1 MRKITIFSVLLCFVI
16 NLGQSSSNSKKRKV
30 YRTQWGT
37 MITAPETAEESSVKK
52 PKSEMKKI
60 QKQIQANINK
70 TTNQHREEMQNL
82 EDQYNS
88 QLSKLQEQ
96 IDQLYKLTQITP
108 EPDTV
113 YVFNYDS
120 TVVYD
125 TTTVLDTTF
134 IYTNATTTVYDTAV
148 FYDSL
153 YIYSFD
159 TTTLVQTNYD
169 TMVVYDTSF
178 VMNYDTMTVKDTLW
192 LFAYDT
198 TVFYDTSWVFAYDTT
213 IVKDSLW
220 VFAYDTSIV
229 YDTVTVVNNDTLT
242 IHTYATNFDPEMID
256 GQEPQFPI
264 WKSLDDAIRARNA
277 GDKRAQDWINQALY
291 AAGGDWT
298 LAKDEY
304 KKFQD
309 IYSSATVKS
318 ILRQPERPGF
328 IGPREEMKYRSV
340 TYDTLRILSY
350 DTLVVQD
357 TIRDLY
363 RQTTVNYDTTVITD
377 PNDVIKGITPAGHE
391 MIVRYYDNG
400 KVREKGPMKGIKR
413 NGVWIFF
420 SVIGEPVR
428 RTTYQMGRIID
439 DKDLVNT
446 GEKIEQ
452 TRKPHKLSKTFFK
465 KFDTKPIPKSLIAP
479 VVDFAHDGGSV
490 SLQFQVDR
498 KGVIKKIN
506 LLKSSSIIG
515 LDNAAIEALKNMV
528 FYPAKLDNLPIN
540 VWTEAEI
547 LFPENLRSGN
557 LSAGITRYEMEK
569 IYRDQINQSVKKLDF
584 KLTKNQ
590 KNEIFSL
597 FKLNIEATNSEIDAL
612 HLEEEGQ
619 FLKSEI
625 KNFIYHMNN
634 GDGTLQSGVQLY
646 RATSDSRITLIDQ
659 EGQVLAESDVTQ
671 EKISSLDNH
680 GDRPEVIASKITEYG
695 IALRHSETLN
705 KKMIYVSYAYDE
717 PKDER
722 RIYVRFAKP
731 IESLGDQRFMR
742 TYEDEVLDALSD
754 NNILTQDSEK
764 EKFSKIYVSD
774 LKKKLAELGYGVDIE
789 SNENIIRSYT
799 EKLEEKQNTV
809 ASNLKREIET
819 FIKYLSANSYSNL
832 QNVSFSYGQSSDIR
846 VTLLDSLGAV
856 LADSDLDKLRI
867 NKLENHMSR
876 PEVAQSKQLPYGVTD
891 RYSNTLDQRF
901 VYVTRR
907 LPKASNGVK
916 YIRLARSLRSDYSRV
931 KVPQDQLLDVY
942 YKTIKKSLARSGI
955 ILSNKQLESFSS
967 KFFAI
972 SKANNNLV
980 RMNPQLK
987 NYRLYIQEIN
997 KSLDEANISM
1007 NEKESNKFFDLYLS
1021 NIKREFSVS
1030 QNIYLEANE
1039 ESISTFFKNL
1049 AIKEKNLEGK
1059 KLREG
1064 PFISYHDNGRIHKSG
1079 SYNNGLK
1086 VGDWKE
1092 YDKYGKLLKIL
1103 TYNKGKIDKKS
1114 RPDRIKEFATFHD
1127 NGRLKEK
1134 GKTKNGKRDGEWNI
1148 YDKNGD
1154 ITSII
1159 VYDYGKE
1166 ISRNIPQKVKEL
1178 IEYHS
1183 NGRIKT
1189 KGNTLDGKKD
1199 GVFTYYNPRGKIVKS
1214 VLFSN
1219 GVLIK
1224 DDDSSAAN
1232 QIKKLKEGDHITYHK
1247 SGRIKE
1253 TGKYLNGKKQGE
1265 WRKYDKKG
1273 VTTMVT
1279 VFENGDLIFE
1289 QNPNIIEQFVSYHS
1303 NGRIKEQGMKRGGER
1318 DGEWVLFS
1326 KRGKLLRKTNFFRD
1340 EVVGQNSTK
1349 VINSFVTYHNNG
1361 YVKEEGILNMGQ
1373 RDGIWKVYNNEGSHV
1388 ETVTYENGKILK
1400 RQKA

>member
-1 MRKITIFSVLLCFVI
+1 MRKITIFSVLLCFVFHT
-16 NLGQSSSNSKKRKV
+16 GQGSSNSKKRKV

-37 MITAPETAEESSVKK
+37 MITAPETTEESSVKK
-52 PKSEMKKI
+52 SKSEMKKI

-70 TTNQHREEMQNL
+70 TSNEHRKEMQNL

-96 IDQLYKLTQITP
+96 IDQLYKLTQFTP
-108 EPDTV
+108 DPDTV
-113 YVFNYDS
+113 YVFSYDS

-134 IYTNATTTVYDTAV
+134 IYTNATTTVYDTAI

-159 TTTLVQTNYD
+159 TTTVVQTNYD

-213 IVKDSLW
+213 IVRDSLW

-229 YDTVTVVNNDTLT
+229 YDTVTIVNNDTLT

-277 GDKRAQDWINQALY
+277 GDKRAQDWINEALSS
-291 AAGGDWT
+291 AGGDWT

-363 RQTTVNYDTTVITD
+363 RQTTVNYDTSVITD
-377 PNDVIKGITPAGHE
+377 PNKVIKGITPAGHE

-400 KVREKGPMKGIKR
+400 IVREKGPMKGIKR
-413 NGVWIFF
+413 NGIWTFY
-420 SVIGEPVR
+420 SVLGEPVR
-428 RTTYQMGRIID
+428 ETTYQMGKIID

-446 GEKIEQ
+446 SEKIIQ
-452 TRKPHKLSKTFFK
+452 TRKPKKLSKTFFK
-465 KFDTKPIPKSLIAP
+465 KFDTKPTPKSLIAP
-479 VVDFAHDGGSV
+479 VVDFAHDGGNV

-498 KGVIKKIN
+498 KGFVKKIN
-506 LLKSSSIIG
+506 LLKSSSNNL
-515 LDNAAIEALKNMV
+515 LDKVAIETLKNTE
-528 FYPAKLDNLPIN
+528 FYPAISDNLPIN
-540 VWTEAEI
+540 VWTETEI

-557 LSAGITRYEMEK
+557 LSVGITRDEMEK
-569 IYRDQINQSVKKLDF
+569 IYQDQINKSVKNLDI
-584 KLTKNQ
+584 KLT
-590 KNEIFSL
+590 NEQQNALFSSL
-597 FKLNIEATNSEIDAL
+597 KLNIEATNSEIDAL

-634 GDGTLQSGVQLY
+634 EDGTLQSGVQLY

-659 EGQVLAESDVTQ
+659 LGKVIAESDVTQ

-680 GDRPEVIASKITEYG
+680 ANRPEVIASKITEYG
-695 IALRHSETLN
+695 IAVRHSETLN
-705 KKMIYVSYAYDE
+705 KRMIYVSHAYDE

-722 RIYVRFAKP
+722 RIYVRFSKP
-731 IESLGDQRFMR
+731 VEPLGEQRFMR
-742 TYEDEVLDALSD
+742 TYELELLNALSQK
-754 NNILTQDSEK
+754 NILNDESEK
-764 EKFSKIYVSD
+764 EKFSRIYVSN
-774 LKKKLAELGYGVDIE
+774 LKKRLAELGYGVDIE
-789 SNENIIRSYT
+789 SNENIILSYIK
-799 EKLEEKQNTV
+799 KLEDKQNSL

-832 QNVSFSYGQSSDIR
+832 QNVSFSYGQSSDTR
-846 VTLLDSLGAV
+846 VTLLDSLGGV
-856 LADSDLDKLRI
+856 LADSDLDKLRVS
-867 NKLENHMSR
+867 KLDNHLSR
-876 PEVAQSKQLPYGVTD
+876 PEIAQARQLPYGVTD
-891 RYSNTLDQRF
+891 RYSSTLDQRF
-901 VYVTRR
+901 VYVTRC
-907 LPKASNGVK
+907 LPKSSNEIK
-916 YIRLARSLRSDYSRV
+916 YIRLAKSLRSDYSKV
-931 KVPQDQLLDVY
+931 KVPQDQLLDTY
-942 YKTIKKSLARSGI
+942 YKTIKKSLVRSGLS
-955 ILSNKQLESFSS
+955 LSNKQLESFSS
-967 KFFAI
+967 KFFATAK
-972 SKANNNLV
+972 SNNNLV

-987 NYRLYIQEIN
+987 NYRLYIKEIN
-997 KSLDEANISM
+997 KSLDEARISM
-1007 NEKESNKFFDLYLS
+1007 SENESNKFFDLYLS
-1021 NIKREFSVS
+1021 NIKREFSSS

-1039 ESISTFFKNL
+1039 ESISTFFRNL
-1049 AIKEKNLEGK
+1049 AIKEKSLNNK

-1079 SYNNGLK
+1079 SYKKGLK
-1086 VGDWKE
+1086 VGEWKE

-1103 TYNKGKIDKKS
+1103 TYNKGKIDKKA

-1134 GKTKNGKRDGEWNI
+1134 GKTRNGKRDGEWNF

-1154 ITSII
+1154 ITNVI
-1159 VYDYGKE
+1159 VYDFGKE
-1166 ISRNIPQKVKEL
+1166 ISSNIPQKMNEL
-1178 IEYHS
+1178 IEYHP
-1183 NGRIKT
+1183 NGRIKI
-1189 KGNTLDGKKD
+1189 KGNTLDGEKD
-1199 GVFTYYNPRGKIVKS
+1199 GIFTYYNPKGKIIKS

-1219 GVLIK
+1219 GTLIK
-1224 DDDSSAAN
+1224 DDDFSAAN
-1232 QIKKLKEGDHITYHK
+1232 QIKKLKEGEHIAYHK
-1247 SGRIKE
+1247 NGRIKE

-1273 VTTMVT
+1273 ITTLVTI
-1279 VFENGDLIFE
+1279 FENGNLIFE
-1289 QNPNIIEQFVSYHS
+1289 QNPNTIEQFISYHT

-1326 KRGKLLRKTNFFRD
+1326 KRGKLLRKTNFFRGD
-1340 EVVGQNSTK
+1340 VISQNSTK

-1361 YVKEEGILNMGQ
+1361 YVKEEGILKMGQ

-1388 ETVTYENGKILK
+1388 ETVTYANGKILK